1 MRWTCKPTH
10 SAIPNFLALKKTRDY
25 NSRDMKK
32 SARWHSDLLRTK
44 LAMPPPRQDTIL
56 RARLLARLDNAL
68 LAKHKLAL
76 ISAPPGFGK
85 TTLVTT
91 WLQTKNDRSQ
101 NGAIHPSSFILHPSP
116 VWLALDAADNDP
128 TRFWLYLVGALDN
141 ATNAQTGWDEIVPLL
156 QAPTPPPLEH
166 IVALVLNVCAQLAL
180 APNAPLVIVLE
191 DYHLIQNAELH
202 RALTYWLDH
211 VPPHMLLVLT
221 SRADPALPLARLRAR
236 GQLTELRAAD
246 LRFRP
251 DEANALVQQTLRAPL
266 TPTQIALL
274 EQRTEGWAAGLQLA
288 ALALASQPMQDA
300 NKTQQFID
308 AFAGN
313 HRFIMDYLVE
323 EVFARESETIQNFL
337 LQTSILERLSAPLC
351 QAMLQTKDLAPD
363 LNSNSQS
370 LTSTLQSF
378 LEQLERRNLFIH
390 ALDEQREWFRYHPL
404 FAQVLVHHLQQQ
416 DATKIP
422 LLRSRASAWF
432 EQQGLYV
439 EAIQYALAAHAYS
452 DAARLIQATG
462 ADTLARGE
470 HVTLTK
476 WLDAFPETEMLKHPA
491 LFLTR
496 GFIANFQQDN
506 AQAARHLA
514 SAERAAELY
523 VTNETEKKHLAG
535 QAAALR
541 AFIALYQ
548 NELESALCT
557 ADTALENL
565 PDTDA
570 RLRTRVLI
578 QKGSA
583 LTWQNK
589 LAEGLTLFQQAKA
602 LAAETDD
609 ILNLL
614 WAEYNHCSS
623 LLGIGEFPQ
632 AYNALQ
638 NILTFAREQRREENV
653 FVQLMYADLS
663 EICYEWNELARALEY
678 ADQAE
683 TFARQF
689 QLPRLQNIAQTNI
702 QRALYAQGEHARARE
717 LLTQTLA
724 DIERLQL
731 PVRYAYMSLAMR
743 GEWLLLETAPRAA
756 REWIHAHGITADTP
770 YHYIREPELF
780 VLARAHIELQEDAAA
795 QSIAQTISHAAA
807 QMQRPLGT
815 LRAEILYALLAARR
829 SDNTARRAALTNAL
843 AIAAPRRIARVWLDM
858 GIQIFDLLNDLP
870 AESVSPAHTAF
881 LKELL
886 SAFALPLHT
895 TRTPAVSPL
904 LEPLTE
910 REVEVLELVAKG
922 SSDKEIAQ
930 TLILAT
936 GTVKRHL
943 NNIYGKLGVNSR
955 TQALARARE
964 NGLLE

>member
-1 MRWTCKPTH
+1 
-10 SAIPNFLALKKTRDY
+10 
-25 NSRDMKK
+25 MKK
-32 SARWHSDLLRTK
+32 SARWHSNLLRTK
-44 LAMPPPRQDTIL
+44 LVMPPPRQDTIL
-56 RARLLARLDNAL
+56 RARLFARLDNAL

-85 TTLVTT
+85 TTLVAA
-91 WLQTKNDRSQ
+91 WLKSKTDGKGIDQQPNSLY
-101 NGAIHPSSFILHPSP
+101 PS
-116 VWLALDAADNDP
+116 VAWLALDAADNDP
-128 TRFWLYLVGALDN
+128 TRFWLYWVGALDN
-141 ATNAQTGWDEIVPLL
+141 ATNAQTEWDEIVPLL

-166 IVALVLNVCAQLAL
+166 IVALVLNVCAQLDL
-180 APNAPLVIVLE
+180 APDAPLVIVLE

-202 RALTYWLDH
+202 RALSYWLDH
-211 VPPHMLLVLT
+211 VPPHVLLVIT

-266 TPTQIALL
+266 TPAQIALL

-288 ALALASQPMQDA
+288 ALALASQPTQDA

-323 EVFARESETIQNFL
+323 EVFARESEPIQNFL
-337 LQTSILERLSAPLC
+337 LQTSVLERLSAPLC
-351 QAMLQTKDLAPD
+351 QAVLETGDLTLDVTHSNLQSPF
-363 LNSNSQS
+363 SNLQS
-370 LTSTLQSF
+370 L

-416 DATKIP
+416 DAAKIP

-439 EAIQYALAAHAYS
+439 EAIQYALDARAYA
-452 DAARLIQATG
+452 DAARLIQATS
-462 ADTLARGE
+462 ADILARGE

-476 WLDAFPETEMLKHPA
+476 WLDAFPEAEMLKQPA

-523 VTNETEKKHLAG
+523 VTNAAEKKHLAG

-548 NELESALCT
+548 NELETALCA

-565 PDTDA
+565 PDTA
-570 RLRTRVLI
+570 AHLRTRVLI
-578 QKGSA
+578 QKGST

-589 LAEGLTLFQQAKA
+589 LAEGLTFFQQAKA
-602 LAAETDD
+602 LAAENDD

-614 WAEYNHCSS
+614 WAEYNYCSS
-623 LLGIGEFPQ
+623 LLGIGEFLQ

-663 EICYEWNELARALEY
+663 EICYEWNEIARALEY
-678 ADQAE
+678 AEQAE

-731 PVRYAYMSLAMR
+731 PMRYAYMSLAMR
-743 GEWLLLETAPRAA
+743 GEWLLLEENPRAA
-756 REWIHAHGITADTP
+756 RDWIHAHGITAHTP

-795 QSIAQTISHAAA
+795 QSIAQTISQAAA

-829 SDNTARRAALTNAL
+829 GDKTASRAALTNAL
-843 AIAAPRRIARVWLDM
+843 AIAAPRRIARVWLDI
-858 GIQIFDLLNDLP
+858 GSQIFELLNDLD
-870 AESVSPAHTAF
+870 AESVSPAHSPF
-881 LKELL
+881 VKELL
-886 SAFALPLHT
+886 SAYAPPVPT
-895 TRTPAVSPL
+895 TRAPAVSPL

-910 REVEVLELVAKG
+910 REIEVLELVAKG
-922 SSDKEIAQ
+922 CSDKEIAQ
-930 TLILAT
+930 TLIVAT

>member
-1 MRWTCKPTH
+1 
-10 SAIPNFLALKKTRDY
+10 
-25 NSRDMKK
+25 MKK
-32 SARWHSDLLRTK
+32 SARWHSNLLRTK
-44 LAMPPPRQDTIL
+44 LVMPPLRQDTIL
-56 RARLLARLDNAL
+56 RARLLAQLDNAL

-91 WLQTKNDRSQ
+91 WLQTKNDVSQ
-101 NGAIHPSSFILHPSP
+101 NGASHPSSFILHPSP

-141 ATNAQTGWDEIVPLL
+141 ATDAQTEWDEIVPLL

-166 IVALVLNVCAQLAL
+166 IVALVLNVCAQLEL
-180 APNAPLVIVLE
+180 APNTPLVIVLE

-202 RALTYWLDH
+202 RALAYWLDH
-211 VPPHMLLVLT
+211 VPPHVLLVLT

-266 TPTQIALL
+266 TPAQIALL

-288 ALALASQPMQDA
+288 ALALASQPTHDA

-313 HRFIMDYLVE
+313 HRFIMDYLVQ
-323 EVFARESETIQNFL
+323 EVFARESEPIQNFL

-351 QAMLQTKDLAPD
+351 KAVLDTGELAGDLD
-363 LNSNSQS
+363 SNLQS
-370 LTSTLQSF
+370 L

-416 DATKIP
+416 DAAKI
-422 LLRSRASAWF
+422 LRLRSRASAWF

-452 DAARLIQATG
+452 DAARLIQATS
-462 ADTLARGE
+462 ADILARGE

-476 WLDAFPETEMLKHPA
+476 WLDAFPEAEMLKHPA

-514 SAERAAELY
+514 SAERAAKLY
-523 VTNETEKKHLAG
+523 VTNAAEKKHLAG

-548 NELESALCT
+548 NELETALRA

-565 PDTDA
+565 PHNDA

-589 LAEGLTLFQQAKA
+589 LAEGLTFFQQAKT

-623 LLGIGEFPQ
+623 LLGIGELPQ

-653 FVQLMYADLS
+653 YVQLMYADLS
-663 EICYEWNELARALEY
+663 EICYEWNDLARALEY
-678 ADQAE
+678 AEQAE

-702 QRALYAQGEHARARE
+702 QRTLYAQGEHTRAQE

-743 GEWLLLETAPRAA
+743 GEWLLLKKAPRAA
-756 REWIHAHGITADTP
+756 RDWIHAHGITADTP

-795 QSIAQTISHAAA
+795 QSIAQTISQAAA

-815 LRAEILYALLAARR
+815 LRAEILLALLAARR
-829 SDNTARRAALTNAL
+829 GDNTARRAALTNAL
-843 AIAAPRRIARVWLDM
+843 AIAAPRRIARLWLDM
-858 GIQIFDLLNDLP
+858 GSQMFDILNDLRP
-870 AESVSPAHTAF
+870 AFSATPHSVFAN
-881 LKELL
+881 ELL
-886 SAFALPLHT
+886 AAFAPPQHTPRAPIVTPLI
-895 TRTPAVSPL
+895 
-904 LEPLTE
+904 ENLTE
-910 REVEVLELVAKG
+910 REREVLHLVAQGK
-922 SSDKEIAQ
+922 SDKQIAAA
-930 TLILAT
+930 LIVAT

-943 NNIYGKLGVNSR
+943 NNMYGKLGVNSR